1 MIQRALRNVNF
12 HKTGNILMIH
22 ERGRNL
28 KKSFSLRDFD
38 NLFEATATKASEKS
52 TLCKVK
58 FSQRVSF
65 TDQHVKWLYSRRNVT
80 LT

>member
-1 MIQRALRNVNF
+1 MSCVE
-12 HKTGNILMIH
+12 T
-22 ERGRNL
+22 E

-38 NLFEATATKASEKS
+38 NLFKATVTKAKEES

-65 TDQHVKWLYSRRNVT
+65 TDQHVKWFHSGRNVT
-80 LT
+80 LA